1 MAMNVFAPGDR
12 LFAADLN
19 DNFDE
24 TQLAANITSGTLDV
38 LRIPDLAASKITSG
52 TIDIARLPA
61 GLTRQVKQVITTT
74 NFTTT
79 SPTMVDL
86 TGVTLTVTP
95 SAAANRFLLMFT
107 ANTENNNNNDNYF
120 RFQRDSTLLFEEVDV
135 HVASSND
142 GVSMAMMFDEE
153 ATNTTAR
160 TYKVVVRRNAG
171 TMTVMNS
178 SFIIVEYTV

>member
-1 MAMNVFAPGDR
+1 
-12 LFAADLN
+12 
-19 DNFDE
+19 
-24 TQLAANITSGTLDV
+24 
-38 LRIPDLAASKITSG
+38 
-52 TIDIARLPA
+52 
-61 GLTRQVKQVITTT
+61 
-74 NFTTT
+74 
-79 SPTMVDL
+79 MVDL